1 MKEKALILSGL
12 YNYKIMANNTLNKQ
26 EQAFCQLYVY
36 GVAPYAGNA
45 ERCYIDAFSKDMY
58 APLNG
63 FEARQLLAREDIQ
76 QYIEELEALA
86 IKEAE
91 ETKRFIAANL
101 KKIIEEASTNEYR
114 DRFGT
119 TLSPAPLRSVAV
131 SASKALMELYPIKEA
146 QGNKSNNS
154 GGDGGIV
161 FNVIMPGKDQENDSD
176 K

>member
-36 GVAPYAGNA
+36 GCAPYAGNA
-45 ERCYIDAFSKDMY
+45 ERCYIDAFNKDMY
-58 APLNG
+58 APMNG
-63 FEARQLLAREDIQ
+63 YESRQLLAREDIQ

-101 KKIIEEASTNEYR
+101 KKIIEEASTKEYR

-161 FNVIMPGKDQENDSD
+161 FNVIMPGKEQENDSNE
-176 K
+176 